1 MSEYFLLI
9 LQRTSSMAATPQNV
23 EMEAAKFLHK
33 LIQES
38 TDEPTKLATKLHVIL
53 QHMRSSGKENS
64 MPYQVISRAME
75 TVINQHGLDIEALMA
90 SRQPLTSGTQGG
102 ESSLSQIA
110 GPSQQAAV
118 ENDSKSTL
126 TAEDAAKIATFSS
139 KPLHAGHDIYQGS
152 ANQLNSIKSHGSDA
166 GFSGSYE
173 SAEPGNPLSM
183 QFSNSYDNQSAAML
197 MHKGPAGKALEQEG
211 RFPNVMANSSKTVQG
226 GISNNVAEMGMF
238 RTDAS
243 RDTGKLPVL
252 QAPSVGPSM
261 PFKEHHLKQ
270 LRAQCLVFLAFR
282 NNLMPKKLHLEIALG
297 NFFPKEDINSK
308 EQIDQKGKEHSIGGQ
323 SISHEVGM
331 PSSRIDNRETERT
344 GPGYSSS
351 GFISETNL
359 LKEGEK
365 LDRMIDKNDPPS
377 GLPEHGQGMRNNIIP
392 RKFDAELQAFEAK
405 ELQTSATKVARADS
419 NIAPHAGLFGV
430 PVGEGKDYFSSQ
442 SKSHADNQGNR
453 HGHSHLPSFSL
464 RESWKFHSGM
474 EGERHMVVPKNA
486 NVLEKDVILGNNH
499 EGEDNSEPNAS
510 PASPRYTTSEKWI
523 ADCQKRKIDA
533 DYNWAVKKKKTEQRI
548 LACVEKLKE
557 TVSSSEDISAKTRSV
572 IELKKLE
579 LLDLQHRLRSD
590 ILNDFF
596 KPIST
601 EMDRLKSIK
610 KHRIGRRSKQ
620 LERYEQK
627 MKEERQKRIRER
639 QKDFFGELE
648 LHKERLEDV
657 FKFRKERTKGFNK
670 YVREFHKRKERLY
683 REKID
688 RIQRE
693 KINLLKIND
702 VEGYLRMVQ
711 DAKSDRVKQLLKET
725 EKYLQKLGSKL
736 KEAKVISRCF
746 ESDMNGLNDNSEFTI
761 EDEDETDQA
770 KHYMESNEKYY
781 MMAHSI
787 KETVAEQPAS
797 LIGGKLREY
806 QMNGLRW
813 LLSLYNNHLNGIL
826 ADEMGL
832 GKTVQVISLLCY
844 LMENKNDRGPFLVV
858 VPSSVLPGW
867 ETEINFWAPSIN
879 KIVYAGPPEERRR
892 LFKERIVQQKFNVL
906 LTTYEYLMNKHDRP
920 KLSKIHWHYVII
932 DEGHRIKNAS
942 CKLNADL
949 KHYHSSH
956 RLLLTGT
963 PLQNNLEELWALLNF
978 LLPNIFNSSE
988 DFSQWF
994 NKPFE
999 SNADNSLEEALLSE
1013 EENLLIINRLH
1024 QVLRPFVLR
1033 RLKHKVENQLPEKIE
1048 RLVRCE
1054 ASAYQKILMQRVEDS
1069 LGAFGASKARAVH
1082 NSVVELRNIC
1092 NHPYL
1097 SQLHTEEVHDFI
1109 PKHYLPNVIRFCGK
1123 LEMLDRL
1130 LPKLKATDHRVLLFS
1145 TMTRLLD
1152 VMEDYLYWKQYK
1164 YLRLDGHTHGGDRG
1178 ALIDNFNKPGSPYF
1192 IFLLSIR
1199 AGGVGVNLQAAD
1211 TVIIFDT
1218 DWNPQVDLQA
1228 QARAHRIG
1236 QKKDVLVL
1244 RLETV
1249 KTVEEQVRASAEHKL
1264 GVANQSITAG
1274 FFDNNTSAEDRRE
1287 YLESL
1292 LRECKKEEAAPV
1304 LNDDALNDLIARSE
1318 SEIDVFEELDKKRQ
1332 EEELVVWKKL
1342 VLEQG
1347 GISSEPIP
1355 PLPSR
1360 LVTDDEL
1367 KSFCEA
1373 MKAIEVP
1380 KPVVVPGIGGK
1391 RKGGL
1396 GNFDTQQYGR
1406 GKRAREVRSYEEQWT
1421 EDEFEKL
1428 CQVDPP
1434 DSPNAKEELKERD
1447 LAIVTSESGIVIGAE
1462 GGLPSIQ
1469 TIQPSEDLAIQQIK
1483 EVNPPSKRGR
1493 GRPKKNTAGISSSSL
1508 VLPSSS
1514 VPHIARSVAPT
1525 VHPLGIQN
1533 APASQLT
1540 VIVPSGSSSPSDG
1553 GQSTVALASASNA
1566 TLTVPPG
1573 FQPTANHPPGF
1584 QATASSPLGYKSVT
1598 TPPPGYQKMSSP
1610 PGYQQIAPAPPGFQP
1625 LTTSPA
1631 PLVGS
1636 QVTAS
1641 LVSAPLSTPSLPAG
1655 SQSTPTIPAG
1665 PQLIAASP
1673 PNHNIPP
1680 ASQSNSAQYSSSIS
1694 NTNLPPGTHSSAT
1707 LPVGSVSL
1715 PMLPPS
1721 SPDSQSA
1728 VSPSIVTPGRGRGR
1742 GRGRPRGRGRGR
1754 GQIIESGVDVP
1765 QRRGRKPNN
1774 VVLAIPGLRAS
1785 SPVSKPETGSLVV
1798 PATTSEIQ
1806 NQPLVSDATAVNV
1819 VSNIPTPGTVGTPV
1833 TVSPPET
1840 SKSDIALPKTSVP
1853 ATSFAASSIFAD
1865 PGETL
1870 VDPDVGTTQMPLS
1883 VSVGSQ
1889 PTELGTLSSQ
1899 IAAPIVTVPLDSRS
1913 VSPSDTALKQG
1924 RGRGRKAQS
1933 GLEVP
1938 RRKEK
1943 KKEEMVDAQ
1952 EQKSTRPAQK
1962 KSRISSGRKTVAT
1975 RSMLRNEAQKKA
1987 STTDDHF
1994 SQGSKLAEPSLNSS
2008 LNVKEQLSALAEADK
2023 SADTSTM
2030 DNSTSNHGEKV
2041 VEAKDISVAT
2051 ETGSKTHDA
2060 VEKTEPNS
2068 SLNEK
2073 EQPSTFAEVDMLSS
2087 ADTST
2092 VDNSIND
2099 HGEKVVE
2106 PKGLSVATEA
2116 GSKTHDS
2123 VQKTQP
2129 KDEPDPN
2136 KLVYLEEKR
2145 ESKLE
2150 TLDGREPKSSKE
2162 VEKRSHS
2169 GDCLPQEVEV
2179 SKAETEH
2186 EERVTEGSASEDA
2199 GKDNIAEAGVAE
2211 SELCAQKKTEEQDP
2225 GINDED
2231 TLEAMVANPAEE
2243 VVASVHGETEAMA
2256 AVEENVVEIVQK
2268 VQSDTESTAITV
2280 VDSQLQTEATSPK
2293 KLEGISQGE
2302 LEHEEK
2308 EQGANEPIGEDV
2320 DNTGNTSSELAIMQG
2335 ERECIATTEGRSLVD
2350 GDAQSFSEVADA
2362 FQEGT
2367 RSDNKRALEASGVS
2381 DDVGKNVFGDEK
2393 TPSDPPVEKVE
2404 REDSD
2409 VVGTPMTGEKSEKVK
2424 DASQGEI
2431 EHEKPEDDVGIA
2443 TNAVDYVETASELP
2457 VGLGVETS
2465 NAVDTNVKPSEMGE
2479 SENEKQDASGGIK
2492 ENATEEEQTTI
2503 ALPVILG
2510 DREDD
2515 KNTDGGPLVEIDK
2528 ESSEKMDD
2536 VLMGETEVNTSEVGG
2551 EDGAGGIEKDV
2562 TEVGGED
2569 GAGGIEKDVTEDDQS
2584 FPAAQEEI
2592 EASETIDS
2600 KKENDDTH
2608 GETVNEAEQRKNVI
2622 PLVQD
2627 VIEGNLD
2634 TDTENLQVEI
2644 ECGKQKDE
2652 MLQGEAE
2659 MINEKS
2665 QQAKLSHEVDND
2677 HESTIKELP
2686 VAVVAAAAEVEGS
2699 TDVEKLATT
2708 DDTNDLIVEKPDI
2721 VAEISDSRLVKEHE
2735 NEKIE
2740 ESENGGVAT
2749 DEAEVAANS
2758 SEATESK
2765 ENKTEDVGEE
2775 EKELKPCETDKN
2787 EDGDRGMDDSKSGVE
2802 LDMKEEKQEVG
2813 AP

>member
-1 MSEYFLLI
+1 
-9 LQRTSSMAATPQNV
+9 MAATPQNV

-90 SRQPLTSGTQGG
+90 SRQPLASGTQGG
-102 ESSLSQIA
+102 DSSLSQIA

-139 KPLHAGHDIYQGS
+139 KPLHGPGSAGHDIYQGS

-173 SAEPGNPLSM
+173 SAEPGNPISM
-183 QFSNSYDNQSAAML
+183 QFNNSYDNQSAATL
-197 MHKGPAGKALEQEG
+197 LHKGPAGKALEQEG

-238 RTDAS
+238 RTEPS
-243 RDTGKLPVL
+243 RDTGKLAVL

-323 SISHEVGM
+323 SISHEVGL

-344 GPGYSSS
+344 VPGYSSS

-359 LKEGEK
+359 VKEGEK
-365 LDRMIDKNDPPS
+365 LDRMIDKNDSPS

-392 RKFDAELQAFEAK
+392 KKFDAELQAFEAK
-405 ELQTSATKVARADS
+405 ELQTSATKVARPDS

-442 SKSHADNQGNR
+442 SKSHADSQGNR

-486 NVLEKDVILGNNH
+486 NVLEKDVMIGNNH
-499 EGEDNSEPNAS
+499 EGEDNSELNAS

-523 ADCQKRKIDA
+523 ADCQKRKVDA

-590 ILNDFF
+590 ILNEFF
-596 KPIST
+596 RPTST

-746 ESDMNGLNDNSEFTI
+746 ESDMNGPLNDSSEFTI

-879 KIVYAGPPEERRR
+879 KIVYSGPPEERRR

-1054 ASAYQKILMQRVEDS
+1054 ASAYQKLLMQRVEDN

-1097 SQLHTEEVHDFI
+1097 SQLHSEEVHDFI

-1249 KTVEEQVRASAEHKL
+1249 QTVEEQVRASAEHKL

-1342 VLEQG
+1342 VSEQG
-1347 GISSEPIP
+1347 GISGELIP

-1447 LAIVTSESGIVIGAE
+1447 LAIVTGESGMVIGAE
-1462 GGLPSIQ
+1462 GAGLPNIQ
-1469 TIQPSEDLAIQQIK
+1469 AIQPSEDLAVQQIK

-1493 GRPKKNTAGISSSSL
+1493 GRPKKNTAGISSSPM

-1514 VPHIARSVAPT
+1514 VPIFARSVAPT

-1533 APASQLT
+1533 APGSQLT
-1540 VIVPSGSSSPSDG
+1540 VIGSSGSSPNPSDG
-1553 GQSTVALASASNA
+1553 GQSMATLAPASNA
-1566 TLTVPPG
+1566 TPTVPPG
-1573 FQPTANHPPGF
+1573 FQATTNHPPGF
-1584 QATASSPLGYKSVT
+1584 QATATPPLGYKSVT
-1598 TPPPGYQKMSSP
+1598 TPPPGYQKMSTP

-1625 LTTSPA
+1625 LTSSPA
-1631 PLVGS
+1631 PLAGL

-1641 LVSAPLSTPSLPAG
+1641 LVSGPLSTPNLPAG

-1665 PQLIAASP
+1665 TQSTTSMNYASP
-1673 PNHNIPP
+1673 PNHDLPS
-1680 ASQSNSAQYSSSIS
+1680 ASQSNSAHHSSSIS
-1694 NTNLPPGTHSSAT
+1694 NTNLPPGTHSSVT
-1707 LPVGSVSL
+1707 LPLGSVLL

-1728 VSPSIVTPGRGRGR
+1728 ISPSVVTPGRGRGR

-1754 GQIIESGVDVP
+1754 GQIIESELDVP

-1774 VVLAIPGLRAS
+1774 VVLAMPGLRAS
-1785 SPVSKPETGSLVV
+1785 SPVSKPETGSPVV
-1798 PATTSEIQ
+1798 PATASEMH
-1806 NQPLVSDATAVNV
+1806 NEPLVSGATAMNV
-1819 VSNIPTPGTVGTPV
+1819 ISNIPTSGTVGTPV

-1840 SKSDIALPKTSVP
+1840 SKSDIASPNTSVP
-1853 ATSFAASSIFAD
+1853 ATSLAASSIFAD
-1865 PGETL
+1865 TGETL
-1870 VDPDVGTTQMPLS
+1870 LDSDVGTTQMPLS

-1889 PTELGTLSSQ
+1889 STEVGILSPQ

-1913 VSPSDTALKQG
+1913 VSPSNTALKQG
-1924 RGRGRKAQS
+1924 RGRGRKAQT
-1933 GLEVP
+1933 GLEAP

-1943 KKEEMVDAQ
+1943 KKEDMVDAQ
-1952 EQKSTRPAQK
+1952 EQKSIEPAQK
-1962 KSRISSGRKTVAT
+1962 KSRVSSGRKTVAT

-1987 STTDDHF
+1987 SITDDHV
-1994 SQGSKLAEPSLNSS
+1994 SQGSKLAEPLLNSS
-2008 LNVKEQLSALAEADK
+2008 LNLKEQSSALAEADK
-2023 SADTSTM
+2023 SADTNTM

-2051 ETGSKTHDA
+2051 ESGSKTHDA
-2060 VEKTEPNS
+2060 VEMTEPNS

-2073 EQPSTFAEVDMLSS
+2073 EQSSTCAEVDILSS

-2092 VDNSIND
+2092 VDNSISNR
-2099 HGEKVVE
+2099 GEKVVE

-2116 GSKTHDS
+2116 GSKTRDA

-2129 KDEPDPN
+2129 KEESDPN

-2179 SKAETEH
+2179 SMAETEH
-2186 EERVTEGSASEDA
+2186 EQRVTEGSASEDA
-2199 GKDNIAEAGVAE
+2199 GKDNITEAGVAE
-2211 SELCAQKKTEEQDP
+2211 SELCVQKKTEEVS
-2225 GINDED
+2225 GINDGD
-2231 TLEAMVANPAEE
+2231 TLEANPAEE
-2243 VVASVHGETEAMA
+2243 VDVPVHGETEVMQEDSGARA
-2256 AVEENVVEIVQK
+2256 AVQENVVEIVQK
-2268 VQSDTESTAITV
+2268 SDTERTAVTV
-2280 VDSQLQTEATSPK
+2280 GDSPLQTEATSSK
-2293 KLEGISQGE
+2293 KFEGISEGE
-2302 LEHEEK
+2302 LDHEK
-2308 EQGANEPIGEDV
+2308 EDGANEPIREDMNNT
-2320 DNTGNTSSELAIMQG
+2320 DNASSELAIMQ
-2335 ERECIATTEGRSLVD
+2335 V
-2350 GDAQSFSEVADA
+2350 
-2362 FQEGT
+2362 
-2367 RSDNKRALEASGVS
+2367 
-2381 DDVGKNVFGDEK
+2381 
-2393 TPSDPPVEKVE
+2393 
-2404 REDSD
+2404 
-2409 VVGTPMTGEKSEKVK
+2409 
-2424 DASQGEI
+2424 
-2431 EHEKPEDDVGIA
+2431 
-2443 TNAVDYVETASELP
+2443 
-2457 VGLGVETS
+2457 
-2465 NAVDTNVKPSEMGE
+2465 
-2479 SENEKQDASGGIK
+2479 
-2492 ENATEEEQTTI
+2492 
-2503 ALPVILG
+2503 
-2510 DREDD
+2510 
-2515 KNTDGGPLVEIDK
+2515 
-2528 ESSEKMDD
+2528 
-2536 VLMGETEVNTSEVGG
+2536 
-2551 EDGAGGIEKDV
+2551 
-2562 TEVGGED
+2562 
-2569 GAGGIEKDVTEDDQS
+2569 
-2584 FPAAQEEI
+2584 
-2592 EASETIDS
+2592 
-2600 KKENDDTH
+2600 
-2608 GETVNEAEQRKNVI
+2608 
-2622 PLVQD
+2622 
-2627 VIEGNLD
+2627 
-2634 TDTENLQVEI
+2634 
-2644 ECGKQKDE
+2644 
-2652 MLQGEAE
+2652 
-2659 MINEKS
+2659 
-2665 QQAKLSHEVDND
+2665 
-2677 HESTIKELP
+2677 
-2686 VAVVAAAAEVEGS
+2686 
-2699 TDVEKLATT
+2699 
-2708 DDTNDLIVEKPDI
+2708 
-2721 VAEISDSRLVKEHE
+2721 
-2735 NEKIE
+2735 
-2740 ESENGGVAT
+2740 
-2749 DEAEVAANS
+2749 
-2758 SEATESK
+2758 
-2765 ENKTEDVGEE
+2765 
-2775 EKELKPCETDKN
+2775 
-2787 EDGDRGMDDSKSGVE
+2787 
-2802 LDMKEEKQEVG
+2802 
-2813 AP
+2813 

>member
-297 NFFPKEDINSK
+297 NFFPKE
-308 EQIDQKGKEHSIGGQ
+308 
-323 SISHEVGM
+323 
-331 PSSRIDNRETERT
+331 
-344 GPGYSSS
+344 
-351 GFISETNL
+351 
-359 LKEGEK
+359 
-365 LDRMIDKNDPPS
+365 
-377 GLPEHGQGMRNNIIP
+377 
-392 RKFDAELQAFEAK
+392 
-405 ELQTSATKVARADS
+405 
-419 NIAPHAGLFGV
+419 
-430 PVGEGKDYFSSQ
+430 
-442 SKSHADNQGNR
+442 
-453 HGHSHLPSFSL
+453 
-464 RESWKFHSGM
+464 
-474 EGERHMVVPKNA
+474 
-486 NVLEKDVILGNNH
+486 GNNH